1 MPLASALDSLDE
13 IARLLHGKRP
23 VVFLDYDGTLTPIVA
38 RPELAVLSNQMRST
52 LRDLARVHT
61 VAIVS
66 GRDRADVEQ
75 LVQIDSLVYAG
86 SHGFDIVGP
95 GLELQHQEGTKYAP
109 VLSRAADEIEGQ
121 VGGIEGALVER
132 KRYAVATHY
141 RLVAEGDLPAIEEA
155 VAQAAAAHPEL
166 RRTGGKKV
174 YELRPRLD
182 WDKGKA
188 VTWLLEAL
196 DLDQPDVVPFY
207 LGDDETDE
215 DAFRALESRGIG
227 VLVAEEPG
235 TTRARYSTAD
245 APGEHGLMDGW
256 TLAYD
261 SFEPQQEGL
270 REALCV
276 LGNGYFATRGAAAE
290 ADAGDVHY
298 PGSYVAGCYNRLE
311 TEMAGRVIE
320 NEDLVNVPNW
330 LPLTF
335 RIEDGEWFELENIE
349 ILAYRQELDI
359 RQGILGRT
367 VQFRDGEGRESTL
380 AHRRLV
386 HMSEP
391 HVCALESTL
400 TPENWSGRVEFRSA
414 LDLPQGGDQPVQGA
428 DRPGGPHPRAPRR
441 EAAPGRAPAHQPSRV
456 CGPGVHG
463 CSGQGRTSHRGEG
476 GHPLHL
482 PRSRHHRMRRGGARP
497 DAPHRRLQ
505 CADQDT
511 RLGLETPLGPIRHR
525 HRGRRSQPPWR
536 ARCHGAQAA
545 RVPPTANCL
554 PEQHRARRWGA
565 GPGAPR

>member
-235 TTRARYSTAD
+235 TTRARYLLGD
-245 APGEHGLMDGW
+245 PGEAQQFLQQLM
-256 TLAYD
+256 
-261 SFEPQQEGL
+261 
-270 REALCV
+270 
-276 LGNGYFATRGAAAE
+276 
-290 ADAGDVHY
+290 H
-298 PGSYVAGCYNRLE
+298 
-311 TEMAGRVIE
+311 
-320 NEDLVNVPNW
+320 
-330 LPLTF
+330 
-335 RIEDGEWFELENIE
+335 
-349 ILAYRQELDI
+349 
-359 RQGILGRT
+359 
-367 VQFRDGEGRESTL
+367 
-380 AHRRLV
+380 
-386 HMSEP
+386 
-391 HVCALESTL
+391 LEST
-400 TPENWSGRVEFRSA
+400 
-414 LDLPQGGDQPVQGA
+414 D
-428 DRPGGPHPRAPRR
+428 
-441 EAAPGRAPAHQPSRV
+441 
-456 CGPGVHG
+456 
-463 CSGQGRTSHRGEG
+463 
-476 GHPLHL
+476 
-482 PRSRHHRMRRGGARP
+482 
-497 DAPHRRLQ
+497 
-505 CADQDT
+505 
-511 RLGLETPLGPIRHR
+511 
-525 HRGRRSQPPWR
+525 
-536 ARCHGAQAA
+536 
-545 RVPPTANCL
+545 
-554 PEQHRARRWGA
+554 
-565 GPGAPR
+565 